1 MTNCVLPDK
10 ISPVI
15 PQAEKGIL
23 RFKKES
29 MPNFDSTACNKLFSK
44 Q

>member
-10 ISPVI
+10 ISPII

-29 MPNFDSTACNKLFSK
+29 MPNFDSTVYTKLYSK
-44 Q
+44 